1 MFAFVYLSGCLSFRS
16 VCLSICQ
23 SAFHSLY
30 SCLPN
35 TTLSSQLSWLLFT
48 FFSTHLKV
56 LPLCISVFHTFW
68 HSHDCQSGYL
78 PIPVT
83 SKIFF
88 LFSSEPNKGPLSEL
102 VSPFYGLKFFRMFLK
117 FSFFVRRRKRSNST
131 IAIPEESLNFVYF
144 MSVARS
150 ICIITEFAIVFG
162 ETH

>member
-1 MFAFVYLSGCLSFRS
+1 MRLSIYQAAFHSGLS
-16 VCLSICQ
+16 VCLSVNLPFTPCIRACQ
-23 SAFHSLY
+23 T
-30 SCLPN
+30 LPYLHN
-35 TTLSSQLSWLLFT
+35 SWLLFT

-88 LFSSEPNKGPLSEL
+88 LFSSEPNKSPLSEL